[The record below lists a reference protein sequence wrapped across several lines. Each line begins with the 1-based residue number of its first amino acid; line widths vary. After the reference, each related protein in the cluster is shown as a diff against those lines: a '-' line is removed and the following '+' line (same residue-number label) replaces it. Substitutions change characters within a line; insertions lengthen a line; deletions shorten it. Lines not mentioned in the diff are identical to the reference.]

1 MVRVIYGILISILLS
16 GAALAAPD
24 LHTADTVRLS
34 TREQNQ
40 VKDTLGRYLQ
50 IRKIIIVGN
59 KLTRNSIILRELSLK
74 KDDVVNETYLNQL
87 LEKDKRKI
95 FNLHLFNTVEIT
107 PLELTNNVLDLLIEV
122 DERWYTFPIPIFQLS
137 DRNFNEWWEN
147 YNHDIDRVNYG
158 VKLYQYNVR
167 GRNETLIFTTQFGF
181 QKRFEL
187 MYRVPYIDKRQKQG
201 LIFEM
206 DYVEAKSVADSTVGH
221 KLDFFKSRNVMR
233 STRGIGLTYTY
244 RNNFYVQHR
253 LKYGYRLTYISDT
266 LQKLNPNYLENG
278 QKQQRFDALIYEFV
292 SDHRDV
298 IAYPLKG
305 YQILLHLQQNGVAI
319 NKDLNKTEGF
329 LSFSAFADLK
339 QNFYLAN
346 LSYLYASTPD
356 NIPYYNYGSMGY
368 KMIFIRGYEVY
379 VIEGPQFVL
388 NKTTL
393 KKRIF
398 HRVWKIENRLIPQF
412 NYFPLSIYLKTYAD
426 FGYVNNYNAYEK
438 ESLNQFLSDQ
448 WLGGAGAGIDIVTAY
463 DFVMR
468 FEYTF
473 TSKNQSGFFF
483 HLKKEF

>member
-1 MVRVIYGILISILLS
+1 MVRLIYTTIVFILIS
-16 GAALAAPD
+16 GAAIAVPY
-24 LHTADTVRLS
+24 LHPIDTIKLS
-34 TREQNQ
+34 TRERNQ
-40 VKDTLGRYLQ
+40 INDTVGHYLEV
-50 IRKIIIVGN
+50 RKIIIVGN

-74 KDDVVNETYLNQL
+74 KGDVVNVAYLKQL
-87 LEKDKRKI
+87 IEKDKRKV

-107 PLELTNNVLDLLIEV
+107 PLELPDNVLDILVEV
-122 DERWYTFPIPIFQLS
+122 DERWYTFPVPIFQLS

-147 YNHDIDRVNYG
+147 YNHDINRVNYG

-167 GRNETLIFTTQFGF
+167 GRNETLTLTTQFGF

-187 MYRVPYIDKRQKQG
+187 MYRIPYINKRQKQG
-201 LIFEM
+201 LILEM
-206 DYVEAKSVADSTVGH
+206 DYVEAKSVADSTIEH
-221 KLDFFKSRNVMR
+221 KLDFFKSQNVMR
-233 STRGIGLTYTY
+233 NTRGIGITYTY

-253 LKYGYRLTYISDT
+253 FKYSYRHTTISDT
-266 LQKLNPNYLENG
+266 LRNLNPNYLKNG
-278 QKQQRFDALIYEFV
+278 NTVQQFDALSYEFV

-305 YQILLHLQQNGVAI
+305 YQFLINLQQNGVGL

-329 LSFSAFADLK
+329 ISFSGFMDLK

-346 LSYLYASTPD
+346 LTYLYASTPK
-356 NIPYYNYGSMGY
+356 NIPYFNYGSMGY
-368 KMIFIRGYEVY
+368 KLIFIRGYEIY
-379 VIEGPQFVL
+379 VIEGPQYFL

-398 HRVWKIENRLIPQF
+398 HRAWKIENRLIPQF

-426 FGYVNNYNAYEK
+426 FGYVNNYQAYK
-438 ESLNQFLSDQ
+438 QESLNLFLANQ

-463 DFVMR
+463 DFIMR

-483 HLKKEF
+483 HIKKEF